1 MKMYFKRMKDEW
13 TGLVEQA
20 DPLIRAKA
28 AEIAVAHAH
37 YLSIEF
43 YRIVRID
50 PHAEE
55 FLSNE
60 QVERQLK
67 SAMER
72 WIINVL
78 SAQVDDVERLIQIQ
92 HTVAEVHARI
102 GIPVEIVEMGFRVLK
117 KILYPV
123 IFSSDYSA
131 AEKLQVYHFSI
142 NSIDIAM
149 EVMTR
154 AFTFSDS
161 SASKEDE
168 NYRIFSLLENA
179 EEEKERQIASIL
191 SWEIDII
198 YKVLLDSD
206 LGSSLPLSQADF
218 GLWFN
223 HKGRH
228 YFSGIAEVG
237 HISRLIQDFDGIFN
251 QTMRNTRNLNN
262 RSLRVKF
269 LLQIRNT
276 VSQIITLLRE
286 LFEEVSRHEVGM
298 DVLTKLLNRRFL
310 PTIFKRE
317 IAHANR
323 TGTPLSV
330 LIIDVDKFK
339 EINDTWG
346 HNTGDE
352 ILRKVS
358 QAFYDNVRSSDY
370 VFRYGGDEFIIVLT
384 EASENETLRTAER
397 IRSRVEKTKLKA
409 ANGEDIALSLSIGA
423 AMFNG
428 HPDYER
434 LIQVQNAQSW
444 SATIRQRDGAPAGI
458 LQIKTSSGAETS
470 AFIER
475 VADISQ
481 HMAAL
486 ALEQEKSRQHIE
498 QLIQFDP
505 MTGLPKR
512 NNLHNYLDDLVDKA
526 VSPVVYLIGV
536 DHIQDVIDSLGYA
549 WADQALLEVV
559 NRFREKLKPD
569 QYLCRIEG
577 TQFVLVSL
585 ENDVSNITQIADELR
600 NVVSKPI
607 MIDDKPFPL
616 TLSIGISYDVGKNR
630 DYLLS
635 TAHNAMDYIRKN
647 GGNGWQF
654 FSPAMNEMVKE
665 RLVLGAALKEAIS
678 NNQLK
683 LVYQPQIFAETGELY
698 GIEALARWHDPQHGH
713 VPPSRFIPLAEE
725 IGEIENI
732 GRWVIAEACRQLAEW
747 RSQNIHIPAL
757 SVNLSALHFRSNQL
771 PNQVSDAMH
780 AWGIDGHQLTVEIT
794 ESMMMEH
801 DTEIFKRIQI
811 LRDMGVGLSVDDFG
825 TGFSGLSRLVSLPVT
840 EIKIDKSFVDRCL
853 TEKRIL
859 ALLEAITSIGQS
871 LNLTVVAEGVE
882 TKEQFE
888 MLRKIHCRV
897 IQGYFFSRPLPAE
910 EIPGWMSS
918 VLPLKI

>member
-526 VSPVVYLIGV
+526 VSPVVYPIGV

>member
-1 MKMYFKRMKDEW
+1 MEMYFKRMKDEW

-20 DPLIRAKA
+20 DPPIRAKA

-198 YKVLLDSD
+198 YKILLDSD

-434 LIQVQNAQSW
+434 LIQIADEALYIAKRFHGDLGTSIRTGRPVLEELRIFFP
-444 SATIRQRDGAPAGI
+444 ATLELAFGALLLALLIGIPLGI
-458 LQIKTSSGAETS
+458 LSAVWRNRWLDHLVRIMAITGISTPAFWLGLGVIVLFYGHLQI
-470 AFIER
+470 
-475 VADISQ
+475 
-481 HMAAL
+481 
-486 ALEQEKSRQHIE
+486 
-498 QLIQFDP
+498 
-505 MTGLPKR
+505 LPGGGR
-512 NNLHNYLDDLVDKA
+512 LDDWLDPPTHVTGF
-526 VSPVVYLIGV
+526 YLL
-536 DHIQDVIDSLGYA
+536 D
-549 WADQALLEVV
+549 ALLEGNGEVFF
-559 NRFREKLKPD
+559 NALQHLILP
-569 QYLCRIEG
+569 
-577 TQFVLVSL
+577 
-585 ENDVSNITQIADELR
+585 A
-600 NVVSKPI
+600 
-607 MIDDKPFPL
+607 L
-616 TLSIGISYDVGKNR
+616 TLAFVHLGIVARQIRSAM
-630 DYLLS
+630 LEQLS
-635 TAHNAMDYIRKN
+635 EDYIRTARAS
-647 GGNGWQF
+647 GLPGWYIVLCYALPNALIP
-654 FSPAMNEMVKE
+654 SIT
-665 RLVLGAALKEAIS
+665 VLGLALGD
-678 NNQLK
+678 L
-683 LVYQPQIFAETGELY
+683 LY
-698 GIEALARWHDPQHGH
+698 GAVLTETVFAWPGMGAWVVTSIQALDFPAVMGFAVVVSFAYVLVNLVVDLLYLWIDP
-713 VPPSRFIPLAEE
+713 R
-725 IGEIENI
+725 I
-732 GRWVIAEACRQLAEW
+732 GRGGGE
-747 RSQNIHIPAL
+747 
-757 SVNLSALHFRSNQL
+757 
-771 PNQVSDAMH
+771 
-780 AWGIDGHQLTVEIT
+780 
-794 ESMMMEH
+794 
-801 DTEIFKRIQI
+801 
-811 LRDMGVGLSVDDFG
+811 
-825 TGFSGLSRLVSLPVT
+825 
-840 EIKIDKSFVDRCL
+840 
-853 TEKRIL
+853 
-859 ALLEAITSIGQS
+859 
-871 LNLTVVAEGVE
+871 
-882 TKEQFE
+882 
-888 MLRKIHCRV
+888 
-897 IQGYFFSRPLPAE
+897 
-910 EIPGWMSS
+910 
-918 VLPLKI
+918 

>member
-1 MKMYFKRMKDEW
+1 MEMYFKRMKDEW
-13 TGLVEQA
+13 NGLVEQA

-397 IRSRVEKTKLKA
+397 IRSRVEKTKRKPQTA
-409 ANGEDIALSLSIGA
+409 
-423 AMFNG
+423 
-428 HPDYER
+428 R
-434 LIQVQNAQSW
+434 
-444 SATIRQRDGAPAGI
+444 I
-458 LQIKTSSGAETS
+458 LPS
-470 AFIER
+470 
-475 VADISQ
+475 
-481 HMAAL
+481 H
-486 ALEQEKSRQHIE
+486 
-498 QLIQFDP
+498 
-505 MTGLPKR
+505 
-512 NNLHNYLDDLVDKA
+512 
-526 VSPVVYLIGV
+526 
-536 DHIQDVIDSLGYA
+536 
-549 WADQALLEVV
+549 
-559 NRFREKLKPD
+559 
-569 QYLCRIEG
+569 
-577 TQFVLVSL
+577 
-585 ENDVSNITQIADELR
+585 
-600 NVVSKPI
+600 
-607 MIDDKPFPL
+607 FP
-616 TLSIGISYDVGKNR
+616 S
-630 DYLLS
+630 
-635 TAHNAMDYIRKN
+635 
-647 GGNGWQF
+647 
-654 FSPAMNEMVKE
+654 
-665 RLVLGAALKEAIS
+665 
-678 NNQLK
+678 
-683 LVYQPQIFAETGELY
+683 
-698 GIEALARWHDPQHGH
+698 
-713 VPPSRFIPLAEE
+713 VPPCLM
-725 IGEIENI
+725 
-732 GRWVIAEACRQLAEW
+732 VILTM
-747 RSQNIHIPAL
+747 
-757 SVNLSALHFRSNQL
+757 SAS
-771 PNQVSDAMH
+771 
-780 AWGIDGHQLTVEIT
+780 
-794 ESMMMEH
+794 
-801 DTEIFKRIQI
+801 FK
-811 LRDMGVGLSVDDFG
+811 
-825 TGFSGLSRLVSLPVT
+825 
-840 EIKIDKSFVDRCL
+840 
-853 TEKRIL
+853 
-859 ALLEAITSIGQS
+859 
-871 LNLTVVAEGVE
+871 
-882 TKEQFE
+882 
-888 MLRKIHCRV
+888 
-897 IQGYFFSRPLPAE
+897 
-910 EIPGWMSS
+910 
-918 VLPLKI
+918 